1 MVGHSGR
8 VATWQDVEEIALAL
22 EGARTAL
29 SHGGDP
35 AVEVGRHPFARL
47 RWDDEGREL
56 LQVWSFDLD
65 SEAALADRPET
76 FVRVDTFRVKASVWA
91 RLDLLDRAEL
101 TELLVDSWKARR
113 GVRQ

>member
-1 MVGHSGR
+1 

-35 AVEVGRHPFARL
+35 AIEVGRHPFARL

-56 LQVWSFDLD
+56 LQFWSFDLD

-76 FVRVDTFRVKASVWA
+76 YVRVDTFTVKASVWA
-91 RLDLLDRAEL
+91 RLDLLDR
-101 TELLVDSWKARR
+101 TELAEVLTDSWRARR
-113 GVRQ
+113 GVRR